1 MVHLAL
7 LTHGLGID
15 VLGLLDGSSYQR
27 WLDTNASPDLNSSP
41 HKDFPNMKI
50 TRTAGFLAALALT
63 GVVTGCGSG
72 GGTSLGSITN
82 DMTPELMT
90 LNQRPA
96 DVQRHMAYTNNVNS
110 RMFWEDLG
118 RTWYTDHPS
127 RLNPIEIVSVSGK
140 PH

>member
-1 MVHLAL
+1 
-7 LTHGLGID
+7 
-15 VLGLLDGSSYQR
+15 
-27 WLDTNASPDLNSSP
+27 
-41 HKDFPNMKI
+41 MKI